1 MNFIDSVCQMTKQF
15 TTVLALTACLA
26 TVAQAQGVQGNA
38 KAGQAINAMCIG
50 CHGIKGYQSSFPEV
64 HKVPMISGQSAVYI
78 AASLNAYKKG
88 ERKHPTMRAVSES
101 LTDQNIADLSA
112 YYAAHGAV
120 EGQSAPKAPPAA
132 SAEIVALL
140 NKTNCASCHGANFN
154 VAISPAYAK
163 LAGQHA
169 DYLYV
174 ALKAYKTD
182 NNPRIGRANPIM
194 ASIAKQYTNAELKLL
209 ANYLSKVDGDLKTV
223 SEKRFR

>member
-1 MNFIDSVCQMTKQF
+1 MAFRTTVDQF
-15 TTVLALTACLA
+15 TDSLNKAAQVQVALTDDVIRL
-26 TVAQAQGVQGNA
+26 
-38 KAGQAINAMCIG
+38 
-50 CHGIKGYQSSFPEV
+50 
-64 HKVPMISGQSAVYI
+64 
-78 AASLNAYKKG
+78 LNASKKMTANQIVLRTG
-88 ERKHPTMRAVSES
+88 DVHQANLM
-101 LTDQNIADLSA
+101 LTGDQNIADLSA

-174 ALKAYKTD
+174 ALKAYQTD